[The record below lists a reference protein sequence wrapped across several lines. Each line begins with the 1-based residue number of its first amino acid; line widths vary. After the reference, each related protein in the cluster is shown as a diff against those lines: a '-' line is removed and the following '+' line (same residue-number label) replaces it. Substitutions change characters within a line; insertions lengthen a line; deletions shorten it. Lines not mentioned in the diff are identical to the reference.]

1 VSGRDAVKALLRG
14 GATIVVVPALVS
26 FWLRRALLGGDRA
39 LAGSS
44 QALALVPG
52 LVGQYVRRAF
62 LSRVLAECHHTA
74 TIEFGVLFS
83 KVGARIGENVYI
95 GPRCHLGLVHIER
108 DTLLGPA
115 VHVPSGASTHGT
127 TDPDL
132 PIRDQP
138 GSPVVVRLGA
148 GCWIGSGAIVMADVG
163 PNTVVGAGA
172 VVTTPLPDRVIA
184 AGVPARILKS
194 RA

>member
-1 VSGRDAVKALLRG
+1 MSGREAVKALLRG
-14 GATIVVVPALVS
+14 GATIVVVPALAS
-26 FWLRRALLGGDRA
+26 FWLRRAVLGGDRA

-52 LVGQYVRRAF
+52 LLGQYLRRAF
-62 LSRVLAECHHTA
+62 LARVLAECHHTA

-127 TDPDL
+127 ADPDL

-138 GSPVVVRLGA
+138 GMPLVVRLGA
-148 GCWIGSGAIVMADVG
+148 GSWIGSGAIVMADVG
-163 PNTVVGAGA
+163 RNTVVGAGA
-172 VVTTPLPDRVIA
+172 VVTAPLPDSVIA
-184 AGVPARILKS
+184 AGVPARILKP